1 MKANVCFIIRH
12 VALHTQPR
20 IQLGYTYVYS
30 TCQNAENKSAAHP
43 SLVYSLCSEPTRLRT
58 QPFVLFCIILF
69 HYRRHTHSR
78 TLCYTTTST
87 SSTLT
92 QCCTPSVGWL
102 RNPPCYARA
111 MLRAKCLHRCS
122 CAWRP
127 SCTRNLVLPVHP
139 STVNLRI
146 HSLLRLLAVLFTHR
160 LRSELDACIA
170 ANARMEAELHK
181 QSAAAST
188 RLAELQDSYTAKVR
202 GRQLRS

>member
-1 MKANVCFIIRH
+1 
-12 VALHTQPR
+12 
-20 IQLGYTYVYS
+20 
-30 TCQNAENKSAAHP
+30 
-43 SLVYSLCSEPTRLRT
+43 
-58 QPFVLFCIILF
+58 
-69 HYRRHTHSR
+69 
-78 TLCYTTTST
+78 
-87 SSTLT
+87 
-92 QCCTPSVGWL
+92 
-102 RNPPCYARA
+102 
-111 MLRAKCLHRCS
+111 MLRANQASHTAICSVLHYSVSLPPAHSLTHTLLHYHQHILYSHSVLHALRWLAAQSPMLCS
-122 CAWRP
+122 CYAQSQMLASLLMRAWRP

-202 GRQLRS
+202 GRQLHS